1 MEQLLEQYDRILKL
15 IAIRER
21 DFLDSFLHPSE
32 TNDPHMFAGILQE
45 LYLKKASLYF
55 DIIKASK
62 PL

>member
-1 MEQLLEQYDRILKL
+1 MEDLIEKYDRILKL

-21 DFLDSFLHPSE
+21 DFLDSFLHPSQ
-32 TNDPHMFAGILQE
+32 TNDPHLFAGILQD

-55 DIIKASK
+55 DIIKAAK